1 MEAVCIDH
9 HGGDR
14 ALRIHHAEL
23 GTRCRGAS
31 PLGMIDGP
39 GLVVDLSTAHIRNL
53 DGARP
58 ATDSQLLGP
67 TDLEGE
73 WVNRRLDGNGLV
85 KNNLVGISANLKPE
99 LFTVVVGETPLF
111 PPDEAPASLI
121 PSFQDNSPHDGVVA
135 APLPQGTPKRLTDSQ
150 IASDTHSVIPELV
163 TCWARRRLRTISPTA
178 SICVGASVRQ
188 LVSVT

>member
-1 MEAVCIDH
+1 MVNIVSVYVLDLN
-9 HGGDR
+9 GIR
-14 ALRIHHAEL
+14 
-23 GTRCRGAS
+23 S
-31 PLGMIDGP
+31 P
-39 GLVVDLSTAHIRNL
+39 VDL
-53 DGARP
+53 
-58 ATDSQLLGP
+58 QLQGLP
-67 TDLEGE
+67 HLERE
-73 WVNRRLDGNGLV
+73 RIDRRLNRNWLV
-85 KNNLVGISANLKPE
+85 KNNLVGISADLKPE
-99 LFTVVVGETPLF
+99 LFTVVFGETPLF

-178 SICVGASVRQ
+178 SICAGASVRQ